1 VVGKRHG
8 WDGEQ
13 DKLNPWRFALLLIG
27 IGAAIVLIWWANKA
41 GYIKHVESVPPPIT
55 APAETSGPA
64 GPAAP
69 PPQ

>member
-8 WDGEQ
+8 WDGEP
-13 DKLNPWRFALLLIG
+13 DRLNPVRFVLLLIG

-55 APAETSGPA
+55 APIDST
-64 GPAAP
+64 AP
-69 PPQ
+69 PTAPPE